1 MVGGGALGF
10 VGCSW
15 AGALVCGGD
24 AGVVD
29 CCCANSK
36 HDATRTKAGILG
48 KVAVRMYAP
57 STREKR
63 AGDAQPRFLVEL
75 F

>member
-1 MVGGGALGF
+1 
-10 VGCSW
+10 
-15 AGALVCGGD
+15 
-24 AGVVD
+24 VD